1 VIAIRALSD
10 GDFEA
15 ADAVL
20 PLHRFDGWRDESTYL
35 VAWDG
40 IDPVGHVHI
49 AWADTELGIPELQ
62 DMYVLPERRSE
73 GIGAKLVTS
82 AERLA
87 AGRGHDRCSLS
98 VSDANTRAQSLYQR
112 LGYGRAELP
121 PKRVQGTITI
131 RGEPVEI
138 DDTLIYFTKR
148 IVDLE
153 SGRSS

>member
-10 GDFEA
+10 VDFEA
-15 ADAVL
+15 ADAAL
-20 PLHRFDGWRDESTYL
+20 PLHRFDGWRDDSTYL

-40 IDPVGHVHI
+40 SKPVGHVHI
-49 AWADTELGIPELQ
+49 AWADTELGVPELQ

-73 GIGAKLVTS
+73 GIGAELVTS

-98 VSDANTRAQSLYQR
+98 VSEANTRAQSFYER
-112 LGYGRAELP
+112 LRYGRAELP

-148 IVDLE
+148 IVDLA
-153 SGRSS
+153 SRRSS